1 MTTAVTIN
9 GHDITLEGLDVDRAR
24 RRIRSV
30 LMIGQVLAGLGM
42 GATLSVGAILA
53 TELSGSAAWSGS
65 AATLVTLG
73 AAMASFPLARLAQAS
88 GRSWSLATGAW
99 VAALGAVVAIA
110 STITTWFPLLLVGLL
125 LIGTGTAVN
134 LQARFAATDV
144 SSDEHRATDLS
155 LVVWATTVGAV
166 SGPNLIGPGDALGLW
181 MGLPMYAGPFVMTA
195 VAQFLAGLLY
205 RIWLRPEP
213 LSVAKAIASAGP
225 VLAAEDIAGSDRP
238 RDRVTAFVS
247 IALSHATMV
256 AVMAMTPVHLVDHGA
271 SLVIVGFTIS
281 LHIAGMY
288 ALSPLFGL
296 LADTVGRIQTIL
308 FGQLMLAVSLFA
320 TGFGAESEGWVIA
333 GLILLGTGWSA
344 ATVAG
349 SALLTESTPVESR
362 TKVQG
367 LSDVVMSAAGATG
380 GALSGVVLFL
390 VGYSGLSFVTLAL
403 VAAVV
408 VQIMVGSRATHRSD
422 GGSDAGLDDVSG
434 KQGTQ

>member
-1 MTTAVTIN
+1 M
-9 GHDITLEGLDVDRAR
+9 
-24 RRIRSV
+24 
-30 LMIGQVLAGLGM
+30 
-42 GATLSVGAILA
+42 
-53 TELSGSAAWSGS
+53 
-65 AATLVTLG
+65 
-73 AAMASFPLARLAQAS
+73 
-88 GRSWSLATGAW
+88 
-99 VAALGAVVAIA
+99 
-110 STITTWFPLLLVGLL
+110 L

-166 SGPNLIGPGDALGLW
+166 SGPNLIGPGDVLGLW
-181 MGLPMYAGPFVMTA
+181 MGLPVYAGPFVMTA

-225 VLAAEDIAGSDRP
+225 VLSAEDIAGSDRP
-238 RDRVTAFVS
+238 RDRATAFVS

-408 VQIMVGSRATHRSD
+408 VQIMVGSRATRRSD
-422 GGSDAGLDDVSG
+422 GGSDASLDDVSG